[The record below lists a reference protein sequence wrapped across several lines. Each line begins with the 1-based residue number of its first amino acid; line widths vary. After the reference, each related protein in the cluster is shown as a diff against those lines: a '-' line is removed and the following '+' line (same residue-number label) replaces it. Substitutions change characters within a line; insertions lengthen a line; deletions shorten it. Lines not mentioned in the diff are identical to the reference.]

1 VLTSDSGERGRGAGL
16 VRRIYVIRLVGYVM
30 GLPPILLHLHAQHAG
45 AWLLASVLVIC
56 LIWPHVA
63 YLQAKRAAQPI
74 VRERVNL
81 VCDSAWGGWLA
92 VAIQLAPI
100 GTIVILLMFA
110 LDNMAVG
117 GWRLFL
123 AGTLA
128 SACAVFLG
136 VVILG
141 APSVLIG
148 AESYIAFAWL
158 PVAVV
163 YPLVLAKTTHDV
175 SAKLIERS
183 ARLRE
188 LSERDS
194 LTGLVNRGTV
204 AGSLQALLA
213 GAEGAQERISVLFI
227 DLDGFKTVNDALGH
241 NVGDELLVKMA
252 KRLAAWGG
260 GGGGGGG
267 GRGGGG
273 GCGL

>member
-1 VLTSDSGERGRGAGL
+1 
-16 VRRIYVIRLVGYVM
+16 M

-110 LDNMAVG
+110 LDKMAVG

-128 SACAVFLG
+128 SACAIFFG
-136 VVILG
+136 V
-141 APSVLIG
+141 
-148 AESYIAFAWL
+148 
-158 PVAVV
+158 
-163 YPLVLAKTTHDV
+163 
-175 SAKLIERS
+175 
-183 ARLRE
+183 
-188 LSERDS
+188 
-194 LTGLVNRGTV
+194 
-204 AGSLQALLA
+204 
-213 GAEGAQERISVLFI
+213 
-227 DLDGFKTVNDALGH
+227 
-241 NVGDELLVKMA
+241 
-252 KRLAAWGG
+252 
-260 GGGGGGG
+260 
-267 GRGGGG
+267 
-273 GCGL
+273 